1 MDAPRPADD
10 ASAANAAPGL
20 SWVGPT
26 SDGRYGLRQWR
37 AALPGARIVVKDP
50 FALLSIASIA
60 ALTNALPVLVYRHP
74 AAVLASYRRMG
85 WSPDVS
91 ELAAI
96 SGTPSSGVPIGAD
109 DVDEMVYF
117 WNTLHTLANEQ
128 VRQVPRAL
136 IVSHAELAGGL
147 ALRRLYAACNLEW
160 SSRVEAACRQ
170 ETPAGIADSDALHV
184 LNRASSDVANSWR
197 GTISAANVAR
207 LETGTAEVFAGLE
220 AARRVLV

>member
-1 MDAPRPADD
+1 
-10 ASAANAAPGL
+10 
-20 SWVGPT
+20 
-26 SDGRYGLRQWR
+26 
-37 AALPGARIVVKDP
+37 LPGARIVVKDP

-96 SGTPSSGVPIGAD
+96 SGTSGADVPVGAD

-128 VRQVPRAL
+128 LRQVPRAL
-136 IVSHAELAGGL
+136 IVSHAELAGGGGP

-160 SSRVEAACRQ
+160 SSRVEADCRQ
-170 ETPAGIADSDALHV
+170 ETPADTADSDALHV
-184 LNRASSDVANSWR
+184 LNRAPSDVANSWR
-197 GTISAANVAR
+197 GTISAADVAR